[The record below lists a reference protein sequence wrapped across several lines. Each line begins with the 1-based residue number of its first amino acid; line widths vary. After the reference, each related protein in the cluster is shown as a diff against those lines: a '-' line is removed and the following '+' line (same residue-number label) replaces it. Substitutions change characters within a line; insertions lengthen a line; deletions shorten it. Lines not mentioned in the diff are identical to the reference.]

1 MWEQKQQKFA
11 TQYPSSTPPTF
22 PPCSTKW
29 HSNLALKDAGIVT
42 GWVCI
47 GLEELIFER
56 RDKPLWVEDSIPPY
70 DSVMQVMEGL
80 SGRDDSKEKG
90 QAAEWWNNEVTL
102 SVWLKEDVM
111 EKLTEDGEFRVFPE
125 V

>member
-1 MWEQKQQKFA
+1 M
-11 TQYPSSTPPTF
+11 
-22 PPCSTKW
+22 
-29 HSNLALKDAGIVT
+29 
-42 GWVCI
+42 
-47 GLEELIFER
+47 
-56 RDKPLWVEDSIPPY
+56 EDSIPPY